1 MVTKT
6 VSSSSSVQDRGFLT
20 RTVGGSPTFDSFENY
35 VFTKSRSRTGS
46 GVPNYKTK
54 ISQGLQAGSGFIANK
69 LDIATL
75 SSGSA
80 SCTFKQKGNPEA
92 PVVADRCKF
101 YEPFI
106 GSSNFTVGTHISG
119 TSTSIADN
127 AALIQIREA
136 VKAQQ
141 FHISGPTFL
150 GEFKEVV
157 QMLRNP
163 ASGILKGIDRY
174 LNTVGKSRRGLKAG
188 TSLKKRIK
196 IVTDAAAETWLEVA
210 FGLKPLI
217 ADCKGIA
224 EAVARY
230 KLDDINRHEKA
241 RGYGNHAV
249 GQWHTGNGVAGLTF
263 GLRIVDSK
271 KTEVKII
278 YTCGIKAAMAS
289 EAFSPAEKIIALSG
303 FNLQEFVP
311 TLWNLCPWS
320 FLVDY
325 FGNIGECLE
334 AWSTDTSSVSWVCK
348 STITETIGLVQATPY
363 SLVNINTD
371 DLLGFSGSSS
381 IVQSTYKTIV
391 RTLPTSLGLPTLEF
405 HLDGSLQHLTNELAL
420 LMTRG
425 RGFRF

>member
-6 VSSSSSVQDRGFLT
+6 VSSSSAIQDRGFLT
-20 RTVGGSPTFDSFENY
+20 RTVGGNPSFDSFENY
-35 VFTKSRSRTGS
+35 VFTKSKSRTGS

-54 ISQGLQAGSGFIANK
+54 ISQGLQAGSGLTANK
-69 LDIATL
+69 LDIITL
-75 SSGSA
+75 SSGSG
-80 SCTFKQKGNPEA
+80 SCSFKQKNNPNA
-92 PVVADRCKF
+92 PVYADRVKF
-101 YEPFI
+101 YEPFV
-106 GSSNFTVGTHISG
+106 GTGNFTVGSHISG
-119 TSTSIADN
+119 TSLTTADN

-174 LNTVGKSRRGLKAG
+174 LNAVGKSRRGLKSG
-188 TSLKKRIK
+188 TPLKKRIK

-230 KLDDINRHEKA
+230 KTDDINRHEKA
-241 RGYGNHAV
+241 RGFGSDAV
-249 GQWHTGNGVAGLTF
+249 GQWHTATGSAGLTF
-263 GLRIVDSK
+263 GLRINDSK
-271 KTEVKII
+271 KTEIKVI

-325 FGNIGECLE
+325 FGNIGDCLE
-334 AWSTDTSSVSWVCK
+334 AWTTDTSSVSWVCK
-348 STITETIGLVQATPY
+348 TVWTETIGLVQAVPY

-371 DLLGFSGSSS
+371 DLLGFSGSPS
-381 IVQSTYKTIV
+381 IVQSTYKTV
-391 RTLPTSLGLPTLEF
+391 TRTLPTSLGLPTLEF